1 MSAHETY
8 VDHMSSIVNLYHQ
21 SVFIALDLKNRTI
34 SLNNFNIAVLRFNFP
49 RITPVFDASLAKLGK
64 KILFGIGITLA
75 EFLQFSF
82 GYNTHTPNH
91 IAPDSD

>member
-8 VDHMSSIVNLYHQ
+8 VDRVPSIVNLYHQ

-34 SLNNFNIAVLRFNFP
+34 SLDNFNIAVFRFNFL
-49 RITPVFDASLAKLGK
+49 RIAPVFGASLAKPGK
-64 KILFGIGITLA
+64 KILFGIGVTLA

-82 GYNTHTPNH
+82 GYNTHAPNH
-91 IAPDSD
+91 IAPDLD